1 MILGEIDVEA
11 DKLENAIEIN
21 GWRLLPESI
30 SLIMRPQ
37 ETWGVSFWWS
47 VFSFAAL
54 AVIHIVLASS
64 LSNQMANMADVVSH
78 RAVGS
83 TLLGA
88 IVFLAVPCFVA
99 VLVYSI
105 IGIPLMLF
113 FCSVLLPMAIY
124 GKTAIF
130 LSMGRA
136 IFPNQSGVVAVV
148 VGYMI
153 YWMATQIPHLD
164 WITFVVAGTIGIGV
178 CIRTAFGQKSIHSQQ
193 EIHPSRSSHYSLP
206 AKYRTYNDR
215 ES

>member
-99 VLVYSI
+99 VFGVLDYWYSVDAV
-105 IGIPLMLF
+105 F
-113 FCSVLLPMAIY
+113 LL
-124 GKTAIF
+124 G
-130 LSMGRA
+130 
-136 IFPNQSGVVAVV
+136 
-148 VGYMI
+148 
-153 YWMATQIPHLD
+153 
-164 WITFVVAGTIGIGV
+164 FVTDGNL
-178 CIRTAFGQKSIHSQQ
+178 R
-193 EIHPSRSSHYSLP
+193 
-206 AKYRTYNDR
+206 
-215 ES
+215 